1 LIRKGEDAMGTLDDN
16 RGVGV
21 GPYPPPKPSPPRA
34 LSFVFAAG
42 AAVAAFLGYCDA
54 AGGLA
59 LLSLATNLWDFY
71 QSRGPSRGGSTPKPT
86 ARY

>member
-1 LIRKGEDAMGTLDDN
+1 MGTLDDN

-21 GPYPPPKPSPPRA
+21 GPYPPPRPSPPRA

-42 AAVAAFLGYCDA
+42 AAAAAFLDYCDV

-71 QSRGPSRGGSTPKPT
+71 QYRGPYRGGTPPKPT